1 MPARV
6 ATAAPDQDLA
16 IIRLSA
22 PRPDQATLALAHA
35 RDVRVGEEVLAIGAP
50 LGFQNTVTRGI
61 VSALRQAGAVTL
73 IQTDAA
79 INPGN
84 SGGPLLDRAGR
95 VIAITTMK
103 VTGSAESLGFGIA
116 ADHVRALMEGRTP
129 ASPSG
134 TAPSL
139 AEVTHG
145 TESETPLSEDLR
157 GQGDAAYEQTMVELG
172 RRADALDEY
181 WERVKTTCLVEKNV
195 EASGDREWFAVWE
208 PDFPDSPVIPACT
221 DMYRDFLKTA
231 DVIRERV
238 VQADEVARRAGV
250 YPGTRRDLR
259 TRHRL
264 SWSGW
269 DR

>member
-1 MPARV
+1 
-6 ATAAPDQDLA
+6 
-16 IIRLSA
+16 
-22 PRPDQATLALAHA
+22 
-35 RDVRVGEEVLAIGAP
+35 VGEEVLAIGAP

-116 ADHVRALMEGRTP
+116 ADHARALIEGGT
-129 ASPSG
+129 SPGGSG
-134 TAPSL
+134 TGPSL
-139 AEVTHG
+139 AEVTG
-145 TESETPLSEDLR
+145 AGESETSVSEDLR
-157 GQGDAAYEQTMVELG
+157 GRGDTAYEQTMADLG

-181 WERVKTTCLVEKNV
+181 WDRVKSTCLVEKQV
-195 EASGDREWFAVWE
+195 QAPGDREWFAVWE
-208 PDFPDSPVIPACT
+208 PDFPESPVIPACS
-221 DMYRDFLKTA
+221 DMYRDFLKA
-231 DVIRERV
+231 AGMLRDRM
-238 VQADEVARRAGV
+238 VQAEEDARRAGV

-259 TRHRL
+259 ARYRL
-264 SWSGW
+264 TWSGW